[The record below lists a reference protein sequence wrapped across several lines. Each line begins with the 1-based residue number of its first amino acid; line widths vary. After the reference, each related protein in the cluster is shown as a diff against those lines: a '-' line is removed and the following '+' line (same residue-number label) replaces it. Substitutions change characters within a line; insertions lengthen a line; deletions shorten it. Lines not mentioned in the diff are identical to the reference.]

1 MFEREILVMINVLKK
16 IGVRIALLV
25 LILNSLSFAL
35 AAPVNA
41 QGGVDVDY
49 YFQTGDNDQLG
60 DTVKLG
66 KEDPRKI
73 AANVINV
80 ILGFL
85 GLMAVVIIL
94 AGGFKWM
101 TASGNQDRVE
111 EAKKLISAGI
121 IGLVI
126 VMASFG
132 IAVYVVK
139 SLVVATGV

>member
-1 MFEREILVMINVLKK
+1 MFEREIFVMINVLKK

-25 LILNSLSFAL
+25 LILNSLSFTL
-35 AAPVNA
+35 AVPVNA

-132 IAVYVVK
+132 MAVYVIK